1 VAKVTI
7 REYEHT
13 THTARGLVSVGEEPA
28 LVIQKTASLPFTSA
42 TFNVRTKMIR
52 ISTDV
57 AIAFAVG
64 VIPVASS
71 TAPDM
76 SAGQTEYFGV
86 VQSAGH
92 SINVVAT

>member
-1 VAKVTI
+1 MAKVTI

-28 LVIQKTASLPFTSA
+28 LAIQKSASLPFTSA
-42 TFNVRTKMIR
+42 AFNVRTKLIR
-52 ISTDV
+52 ISSDV

-64 VIPVASS
+64 EAPTAVS
-71 TAPDM
+71 TSPDLA
-76 SAGQTEYFGV
+76 AGQTEYFGV

-92 SINVVAT
+92 VINVIAA

>member
-1 VAKVTI
+1 MAKVTI

-28 LVIQKTASLPFTSA
+28 LVIQKSASLPFTSA
-42 TFNVRTKMIR
+42 AFNVRTKLIR

-57 AIAFAVG
+57 AIAFDVG
-64 VIPVASS
+64 LVPVASATS
-71 TAPDM
+71 PDM
-76 SAGQTEYFGV
+76 AAGQTEYFGV

-92 SINVVAT
+92 SINVVAA